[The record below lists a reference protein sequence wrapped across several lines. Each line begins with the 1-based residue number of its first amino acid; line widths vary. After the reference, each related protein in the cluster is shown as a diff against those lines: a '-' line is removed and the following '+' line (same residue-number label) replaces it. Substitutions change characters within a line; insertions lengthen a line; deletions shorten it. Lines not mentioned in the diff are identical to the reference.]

1 MADTDLLLEKAPR
14 SIAIG
19 DGGNELGMGTFSR
32 QIREGVPHGETIC
45 AKVGADHAL
54 VSGVSNWWGWG
65 VEALLSRR
73 TGQWLLPDDEQE
85 KQLLSQVVEA
95 GGVDGVTG
103 KQQSSVDGLSLDEN
117 LQVLRRLRQAIQPVQ
132 AAL

>member
-1 MADTDLLLEKAPR
+1 M
-14 SIAIG
+14 
-19 DGGNELGMGTFSR
+19 
-32 QIREGVPHGETIC
+32 
-45 AKVGADHAL
+45 VGADHAL
-54 VSGVSNWWGWG
+54 ASGVSNWWGWG

-73 TGQWLLPDDEQE
+73 TGRWLLPDDEQE

-103 KQQSSVDGLSLDEN
+103 KRQSSVDGLSLDEN